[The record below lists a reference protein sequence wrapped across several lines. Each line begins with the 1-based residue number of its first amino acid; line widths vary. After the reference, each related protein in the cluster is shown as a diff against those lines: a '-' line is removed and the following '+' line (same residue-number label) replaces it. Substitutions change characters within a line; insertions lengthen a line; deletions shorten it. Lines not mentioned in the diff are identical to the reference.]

1 MTGPIQH
8 FEKGRAL
15 QQRLKALVPAGS
27 HTYSKGEDQFP
38 WRSPQVMVRGAGA
51 YCWDADGNRYIDWAM
66 GNRVMCLG
74 HAHPVVN
81 GAVKTAI
88 DQGVNFTR
96 PGVLEL
102 EAAEVMVDLI
112 PWAEMVK
119 FGKNGSDVTSA
130 AIRLARAGTGR
141 PYVAKCRQHPFFS
154 VHDWFIAATA
164 MRSGTAPGIG
174 ELTLDFDY
182 NDLAS
187 VDRMFASHPGQVAG
201 VILEPIKND
210 VPQPGFLEGL
220 RERCTANGAVL
231 IFDEMIAAMKFDLR
245 GAHFRTGVVPDL
257 ATYGKAISNGYS
269 FSVLAGKRELM
280 ELGGLE
286 HDRERVFLLSQT
298 HSSETVGLAAG
309 IATIREAQRVDLISH
324 VWDIGAQLVAGIR
337 GIAEAEGVAG
347 HVRMIGYDCNPQL
360 LCTRAD
366 GSYWP
371 ELHTSFH
378 EELISHGILL
388 PWITVTHSHG
398 AAELEATFAGVQ
410 EAARKVRRVLE
421 SGAVDASFEGPA
433 VKPVFRKYNRCS
445 LGGACGRDVPGA
457 PKAACCSDG

>member
-1 MTGPIQH
+1 MPGPIQQ
-8 FEKGRAL
+8 FERGRAL
-15 QQRLKALVPAGS
+15 QRRLKTLVPAGS

-38 WRSPQVMVRGAGA
+38 ARSPQIMVRGEGA
-51 YCWDADGNRYIDWAM
+51 YCWDADGNRYVDWAM
-66 GNRVMCLG
+66 GNRVISLG

-81 GAVKTAI
+81 GAVKQAI

-96 PGVLEL
+96 PGMMEL
-102 EAAEVMVDLI
+102 EAAEVMTELI

-130 AIRLARAGTGR
+130 AIRLARAATGR
-141 PYVAKCRQHPFFS
+141 PFVAKCRQHPFFS
-154 VHDWFIAATA
+154 VHDWFIGATT

-174 ELTLDFDY
+174 DLTLDFDY

-187 VDRMFASHPGQVAG
+187 VDRLFAEHPGQIAG
-201 VILEPIKND
+201 LILEPVKND
-210 VPQPGFLEGL
+210 APAPGFLEGL
-220 RERCTANGAVL
+220 RARCTANGAVL

-245 GAHFRTGVVPDL
+245 GAHHRTGVVPDL

-269 FSVLAGKRELM
+269 FSVLAGIRSLM

-286 HDRERVFLLSQT
+286 HHAERVFLLSQT

-309 IATIREAQRVDLISH
+309 MATIREAQRVDLIPH
-324 VWDIGAQLVAGIR
+324 VWSVGAKLVEGIR
-337 GIAEAEGVAG
+337 RIAGEEGVAD
-347 HVRMIGYDCNPQL
+347 HVRMLGFDCNPQL

-366 GSYWP
+366 GTYWP

-378 EELISHGILL
+378 EELISFGVLL
-388 PWITVTHSHG
+388 PWITVTHAHG
-398 AAELEATFAGVQ
+398 EEELAATFTGVQ
-410 EAARKVRRVLE
+410 HAARKVRRVLE
-421 SGAVDASFEGPA
+421 SGDVAGSFEGAA

-445 LGGACGRDVPGA
+445 LGVCGRDVPGA
-457 PKAACCSDG
+457 PRAACCTDA